1 MKVLP
6 TLLKPFLR
14 LFPFRSVYHCS
25 FHTELKVLSSL
36 VIVHLVTIVADLPVP
51 VALLYGPVLYRM
63 YRSVTEDKRLE
74 ARDYHLHQLPFYVL
88 LALGQVDQELYH
100 VFYLPAMPVS
110 LLAYTAG
117 ILRVRRRVL
126 LQVYTDEVH
135 LIQLLVLI
143 SLAVS
148 VPLLMFASRLY
159 MKLDWGFS
167 VQQLSVYILILSVLI
182 MGGFLAVKRRQ
193 AKEQKSESE
202 DIDSGAES
210 AEENSLKLTAMLR
223 QRKLYLDPMI
233 SLEKFAVEAGVS
245 RHKCSKQLQME
256 SGKSFYQLI
265 AEYRIDHARNLL
277 KQDVHNELT
286 IEGIA
291 EACGFNSKASFNR
304 YFKDMCGCTPS
315 EYRRQFSKV
324 LDV

>member
-14 LFPFRSVYHCS
+14 LFPFRSAYPCL
-25 FHTELKVLSSL
+25 FHRELKVLISL

-51 VALLYGPVLYRM
+51 IAMLYGPVLYRM
-63 YRSVTEDKRLE
+63 YRSVTAHKRME
-74 ARDYHLHQLPFYVL
+74 AREYHLHQLPFYVL
-88 LALGQVDQELYH
+88 LALGQFDQDLYH

-159 MKLDWGFS
+159 MQLDWGFS
-167 VQQLSVYILILSVLI
+167 VQQLSLYILTLSVLI

-202 DIDSGAES
+202 DIDPGAES
-210 AEENSLKLTAMLR
+210 AEETSFKLTVMLR
-223 QRKLYLDPMI
+223 RRKLYLDPMI
-233 SLEKFAVEAGVS
+233 SLAKFAAEAGVS
-245 RHKCSKQLQME
+245 RHKCSKQLRME

-265 AEYRIDHARNLL
+265 AEYRIDHARNLV